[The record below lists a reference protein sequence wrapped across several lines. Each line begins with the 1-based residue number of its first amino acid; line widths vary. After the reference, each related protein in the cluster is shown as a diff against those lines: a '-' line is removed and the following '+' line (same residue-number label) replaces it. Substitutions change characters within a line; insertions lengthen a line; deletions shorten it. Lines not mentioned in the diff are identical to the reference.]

1 MAKTNIGEAGTYFEV
16 TLPFPAYLKKEDEL
30 KKIKTEKGDQIHVL
44 DGGIFYV
51 QKDMHQGFP
60 IRTKKHPFGNILFPT
75 NKLKEI
81 HLREKY
87 PARFASDREKIA
99 TKIVKTLLEQ
109 I

>member
-1 MAKTNIGEAGTYFEV
+1 MAKTNLGEAETYFEV
-16 TLPFPAYLKKEDEL
+16 TLPFPAYLKKEEKL
-30 KKIKTEKGDQIHVL
+30 KKIRTEKGDQIHVL

-51 QKDMHQGFP
+51 QKNMHKGFP
-60 IRTKKHPFGNILFPT
+60 IRTQKQPYGNILFPT

-99 TKIVKTLLEQ
+99 TNIVKTLLK
-109 I
+109 